1 MVNQKTKIDK
11 IREKFDKFKIDAILI
26 THLPNIRYL
35 TGFSGSSAICIITKN
50 DAFFLSDFRYKEQV
64 KHQVKLFKKFIA
76 SGKTSLDLIQEKKLF
91 DKVKRVGFE
100 ADHTS
105 FSLVLEL
112 KNKFKKI
119 NFIPTEN
126 FIEEI
131 AAIKTQDEVENI
143 RRAIKISEKV
153 FNEILNMIKPGISE
167 IDIASEMTFL
177 HRKFGAE
184 KDAFDIIVASGWR
197 SALPHGVATNKKIK
211 KGELVLIDFGCVYNG
226 YHSDITRTIS
236 IGKAS
241 SEARKIYQIVLDA
254 QTKAIENAKSGLKA
268 SQLDFIARNHIKRN
282 GYGRFFGHS
291 LGHGIGTE
299 IHTLPR
305 ISPRSNYILQNGN
318 VITIEPGIY
327 IPNFGGVR
335 IEDDILINSNAE
347 VLTSLPR
354 NLIEL

>member
-1 MVNQKTKIDK
+1 MVTQKTKIDK
-11 IREKFDKFKIDAILI
+11 VREKFNDLKIDAILI
-26 THLPNIRYL
+26 THPPNIRYL
-35 TGFSGSSAICIITKN
+35 TGFSGSSAICVITKN
-50 DAFFLSDFRYKEQV
+50 DAFFLTDFRYKEQAKYQV
-64 KHQVKLFKKFIA
+64 KHFKKFIA
-76 SGKTSLDLIQEKKLF
+76 SGKTLLDLIQEKRILSKIR
-91 DKVKRVGFE
+91 RVGFE
-100 ADHTS
+100 ADHIS

-112 KNKFKKI
+112 KNRFKDIK
-119 NFIPTEN
+119 FIPTEN

-131 AAIKTQDEVENI
+131 AAIKTEDEIENI
-143 RRAIKISEKV
+143 KRAIKISEKV
-153 FNEILNMIKPGISE
+153 FYEILNIIKPGISE
-167 IDIASEMTFL
+167 VDIASEITFL

-197 SALPHGVATNKKIK
+197 SALPHGVATSKKIK

-241 SEARKIYQIVLDA
+241 PKMRKIYQIVLDA
-254 QTKAIENAKSGLKA
+254 QTKAIENARSGLKA
-268 SQLDFIARNHIKRN
+268 SELDFIARNHIKQN

-291 LGHGIGTE
+291 LGHGLGTE
-299 IHTLPR
+299 IHSFPR

-335 IEDDILINSNAE
+335 IEDDVLINSNAE
-347 VLTSLPR
+347 ILTSLPR